1 MQTTPA
7 RAGSAPAGA
16 PARRETP
23 KATITAATLGL
34 LVAAVMRKGGF
45 HQRDALI
52 VAIAAALVVVVGVA
66 VGVGRRTVIVVVP
79 VLTLAAWWLASAR
92 LHGSASSFLPLGA
105 GILAFAAGLV
115 ALDGVPPE
123 WRRTVQASL
132 LGIGALSAAA
142 GIVAE
147 AFRLWPLAARAQ
159 DLWRIGTTLT
169 YANAAGVL
177 LAMALLLGLGI
188 ELDRCA
194 PLVRVGLCLCAAALI
209 ATQSRGALVACAV
222 SIPFV
227 PWARLRAALGP
238 LAAGLGAGLVAVAT
252 SAGDGA
258 EPLVIVV
265 ALCAVG
271 LALLVGAGEGRRW
284 SPTRRRAGAAAVV
297 GLVTAGALAAALA
310 GGHPQLSKRLEQDRT
325 PEWHAALS
333 QFTSSPL
340 TGVGPDKP
348 LVLDARTATTTD
360 FAHDEYLQVLAGGGL
375 LGGALLLAVGVALV
389 AVARRR
395 DLPSSCAVAALV
407 AFVVAGAFDYDWH
420 VPALGLLAGLAAAI
434 ALAGAEVST
443 SAPPPRDRL

>member
-1 MQTTPA
+1 MQTSPA
-7 RAGSAPAGA
+7 PAGSRRAGA
-16 PARRETP
+16 PAGRETP
-23 KATITAATLGL
+23 KTTAAATVGL
-34 LVAAVMRKGGF
+34 LVAAVARKGGF

-52 VAIAAALVVVVGVA
+52 VAVAAALLVAVRVA
-66 VGVGRRTVIVVVP
+66 VGVGRRSAIALVP
-79 VLTLAAWWLASAR
+79 VLALAAWWLASAR
-92 LHGSASSFLPLGA
+92 LHGSSSSFLPLGA
-105 GILAFAAGLV
+105 GMLAFGAGLV

-169 YANAAGVL
+169 YANAAGLL
-177 LAMALLLGLGI
+177 LAMTLLLGLGL
-188 ELDRCA
+188 EPDRGA
-194 PLVRVGLCLCAAALI
+194 PLVRVGLCLCMAALV

-222 SIPFV
+222 SLPFV
-227 PWARLRAALGP
+227 PWARLRAASGA

-252 SAGDGA
+252 SAGDGT
-258 EPLVIVV
+258 EPLVVV
-265 ALCAVG
+265 VTLCAVA
-271 LALLVGAGEGRRW
+271 LAIVVGAGGPRRWRTGRR
-284 SPTRRRAGAAAVV
+284 GAAATVMA
-297 GLVTAGALAAALA
+297 LVTAGALAATLA

-325 PEWHAALS
+325 PEWHAALD

-340 TGVGPDKP
+340 VGVGPDEP

-375 LGGALLLAVGVALV
+375 LGGGLLLAVGVALV
-389 AVARRR
+389 TTARRR

-407 AFVVAGAFDYDWH
+407 AFAVAGAFDYDWH
-420 VPALGLLAGLAAAI
+420 LPALCLVAGLAAAM
-434 ALAGAEVST
+434 ALAGAEISA
-443 SAPPPRDRL
+443 SAPPLRDRP